1 MATRH
6 HRPVEDDRL
15 TVGREHEVV
24 AATVAVHERPAFVG
38 APDVLGE
45 TMRGGLERLTLG
57 RTAPVVTRLGDRQRR
72 RAGDIAQQG
81 RGGGDQLDEGL
92 VVLIEL
98 RRLPERG
105 VHTGKCRERCA
116 QLVVAG
122 WFAEPIDRPGIA
134 HVLDEEGVATLGRAQ
149 VLDRVARDPPLHPD
163 RQRLDDPHDNRAR
176 LAVRAGVVIGAEVLR
191 GTNRNP
197 LGIPLIE
204 ADLAGIGVIRLRDAT
219 GLGLRR
225 RELGDGRGRR
235 TIALDPHPDGLAGHA
250 HATAKR
256 LDADVVDRARLP
268 GPAKRL
274 THPGGS
280 EFVGGVRDER
290 VLRLRHRCGH

>member
-1 MATRH
+1 
-6 HRPVEDDRL
+6 
-15 TVGREHEVV
+15 
-24 AATVAVHERPAFVG
+24 
-38 APDVLGE
+38 
-45 TMRGGLERLTLG
+45 MRGGLERLTLG
-57 RTAPVVTRLGDRQRR
+57 RTAPVVTRLRDRQRR

-98 RRLPERG
+98 RDFQNEACTPAG
-105 VHTGKCRERCA
+105 RERCA

-176 LAVRAGVVIGAEVLR
+176 LAVRSGVVIGAEVLR
-191 GTNRNP
+191 GANRNP

-204 ADLAGIGVIRLRDAT
+204 ADLAGIGVVRLRDAT
-219 GLGLRR
+219 GLACDAANLATAVAGAPSPSIRTR
-225 RELGDGRGRR
+225 TVWPVMPTPPPSGSTRMSSTVHVSPARE
-235 TIALDPHPDGLAGHA
+235 APHPP
-250 HATAKR
+250 R
-256 LDADVVDRARLP
+256 RQ
-268 GPAKRL
+268 
-274 THPGGS
+274 
-280 EFVGGVRDER
+280 
-290 VLRLRHRCGH
+290 